1 MHEVIR
7 AVDKVCSDKPDMV
20 DGTLSLTAR
29 RRDEAYEEINNS
41 DDEVF
46 QTHLYD
52 WYLSQGWSDR
62 LLEISSPHVVTY
74 LQRKSLDDV
83 AHADLLWRYYA
94 HYNSYFEAATVQLQL
109 VKSGFEL
116 SLEQRIEYLSRAR
129 ANASTRVTGISDMR
143 MNRQSRQELL
153 REVSDLL
160 DLANIQEDIL
170 QRMKSDV
177 RLQGERRDEVLKQLN
192 GQILPLDEVCSHSPD
207 IYHLFHLFSTI
218 FPLFPRCRLSC

>member
-7 AVDKVCSDKPDMV
+7 AVDKACSDKPDMV
-20 DGTLSLTAR
+20 DGALSLTAR

-74 LQRKSLDDV
+74 LQRKSLDDT

-109 VKSGFEL
+109 AKSGFEL
-116 SLEQRIEYLSRAR
+116 SLGQRIEYLSRAR

-170 QRMKSDV
+170 QRMKSDI
-177 RLQGERRDEVLKQLN
+177 RLQGERRDEVLKQLD
-192 GQILPLDEVCSHSPD
+192 GQILPLDEVCCYSSD
-207 IYHLFHLFSTI
+207 IYHLFQKFSTI
-218 FPLFPRCRLSC
+218 FPLFPRCKLSC